1 MKCLSWGGKKS
12 IRDSW
17 KENIVDNQMQCGTPE
32 QQEHV
37 ALWAIM
43 SRNKRQISL
52 MQVVLETFK
61 MEVAK
66 FYGLENDH

>member
-1 MKCLSWGGKKS
+1 M
-12 IRDSW
+12 
-17 KENIVDNQMQCGTPE
+17 DNQKQCGTPE

-66 FYGLENDH
+66 F